1 MPEYK
6 QTYDT
11 KRVITAAE
19 GSMRVFNRIV
29 ARLTKLGI
37 SLMGSRVLSVRGRK
51 SGEWRSTPV
60 NLLVL
65 DGQRYLVAPRGHTQ
79 WVRNLRATKEARLQL
94 GRTVETF
101 RAEELADADKLPAL
115 RRYLTKWAWEVGTF
129 FEGDVT
135 KNSPDE
141 VLHHIAPGVPVF
153 KIHTT

>member
-6 QTYDT
+6 QTYDS

-29 ARLTKLGI
+29 ARLTKLGL
-37 SLMGSRVLSVRGRK
+37 SLMGSRVLSVQGRK

-60 NLLVL
+60 NLLVI

-79 WVRNLRATKEARLQL
+79 WVKNLRVSGEGRLQL
-94 GRTVETF
+94 GGKTETF

-115 RRYLTKWAWEVGTF
+115 RLYLKKWAWEVGAF

-141 VLHHIAPGVPVF
+141 VLRHVAPGVPVF
-153 KIHTT
+153 KIS